1 MRKLKNRRAIS
12 EDEVI
17 EEMIKVG
24 GNMVV
29 DWFWRLCNMSFESG
43 VVSEDGGLLRLFHF
57 TRVKERGLYVGINE
71 VLAS

>member
-12 EDEVI
+12 VDEVI

-43 VVSEDGGLLRLFHF
+43 VVSEDGGLL
-57 TRVKERGLYVGINE
+57 
-71 VLAS
+71 